1 MEADSG
7 FLTILMNFVAPVLLG
22 AVIAYAMWRTWGRRQ
37 NSAAQARTGRATE
50 ALYASEERDRRRG
63 NTE

>member
-1 MEADSG
+1 MEADTG
-7 FLTILMNFVAPVLLG
+7 FLTIMMNFVAPILLG
-22 AVIAYAMWRTWGRRQ
+22 AVIAYTMWWTWGRRQ
-37 NSAAQARTGRATE
+37 NPAAQARADKATE

>member
-7 FLTILMNFVAPVLLG
+7 FLTILMNFVAPILLG
-22 AVIAYAMWRTWGRRQ
+22 SVIAYAMWRTWGRRQ
-37 NSAAQARTGRATE
+37 NPAAQARTGRATE

>member
-1 MEADSG
+1 MEADTG
-7 FLTILMNFVAPVLLG
+7 FLTILMNFVAPIMLG
-22 AVIAYAMWRTWGRRQ
+22 AVIAYAMWRTWRRRQ
-37 NSAAQARTGRATE
+37 DPAAQARTNRATE